1 MKYKKNTRF
10 RSDVCITIGKN
21 IKYLLAQ
28 RGITAADMAR
38 SLNTTPATVSSW
50 VNGHRMPHPDTLISI
65 ADFLGVSVQDLHD
78 PSFNAGTM
86 DNSIMQV
93 KTPIVGMGESGAQE
107 VIGIADYVS
116 RLGKE
121 KLNVR
126 AVRAEDNEM
135 APSIL
140 KDDTILFATPSAPIK
155 DGSLVVISLNGHYVV
170 RRRFVSDGMVTFTA
184 ANPAWKPLSYPQD
197 TAPEIVGVP
206 LYIQRK
212 LDT

>member
-1 MKYKKNTRF
+1 MKYNKNTRF
-10 RSDVCITIGKN
+10 RSDVSVTIGKN

-28 RGITAADMAR
+28 RGILAADMAR
-38 SLNTTPATVSSW
+38 ALETTPATVSSW
-50 VNGHRMPHPDTLISI
+50 VNGHRMPHPDTLKNI
-65 ADFLGVSVQDLHD
+65 AAYFGVSVQDLHD

-93 KTPIVGMGESGAQE
+93 KTPIVGMGESGTQE

-140 KDDTILFATPSAPIK
+140 KDDTILFASPSAPIK
-155 DGSLVVISLNGHYVV
+155 DGSLVVFSINGHYVV
-170 RRRFVSDGMVTFTA
+170 RRRFISDGIVTFTA

-197 TAPEIVGVP
+197 AAPEIIGVP